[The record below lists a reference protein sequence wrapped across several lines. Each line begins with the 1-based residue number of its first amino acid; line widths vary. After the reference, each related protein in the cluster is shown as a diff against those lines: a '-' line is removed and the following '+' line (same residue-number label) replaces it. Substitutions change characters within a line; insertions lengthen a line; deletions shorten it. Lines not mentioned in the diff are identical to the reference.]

1 MNYTTALFL
10 VCLIFSFDI
19 FLLLGAL
26 KRLAKRIKDNDVNIS
41 RSRTEILNFRLET
54 KKRDYNMRKR
64 DEKMLREFRKMSK
77 QENGH
82 YGSICDS
89 LSDNNIKMDK
99 IAKLCTGIE
108 NVSRNCAN
116 NDVETK
122 AVLNHMAKC
131 HKDLQRIAKLF
142 EDTLEKAKK
151 TGRGK

>member
-19 FLLLGAL
+19 FLLLVAL
-26 KRLAKRIKDNDVNIS
+26 KRIGKRIKDNDQNIS
-41 RSRTEILNFRLET
+41 RSRAEILNFRLET
-54 KKRDYNMRKR
+54 KKRDYNARKR
-64 DEKMLREFRKMSK
+64 DENLLREIHLSAKK
-77 QENGH
+77 ENGH
-82 YGSICDS
+82 YGCIVDS
-89 LSDNNIKMDK
+89 LADNNIKMDK
-99 IAKLCTGIE
+99 IVKLCMGIE

-131 HKDLQRIAKLF
+131 HKDLQRIGKLF
-142 EDTLEKAKK
+142 EETLEKAKK